1 VIIWGRTRH
10 APGGDPLDEID
21 LKILAVLQESFPLVD
36 RPFRKLA
43 ESLGIEED
51 ELIRRVSRL
60 KELGLIRRI
69 GPILDLRRLGM
80 IGVLVAMKV
89 SPEDADQISSVVNE
103 YDEVSH
109 NYLRPNESGYNMW
122 FTVSAPEERVDEI
135 ISEIRR
141 RTGREMLVLPTI
153 RIFKIGVKFD
163 II

>member
-1 VIIWGRTRH
+1 M
-10 APGGDPLDEID
+10 DEID
-21 LKILAVLQESFPLVD
+21 LRILAALQESFPLVE
-36 RPFRKLA
+36 RPFMELA

-89 SPEDADQISSVVNE
+89 SPEDADIVSSVVNE

-109 NYLRPNESGYNMW
+109 NYLRPNDSGYNLW
-122 FTVSAPEERVDEI
+122 FTISAPAERVDEI
-135 ISEIRR
+135 ISEIRS
-141 RTGREMLVLPTI
+141 RTGRKMLVLPTI
-153 RIFKIGVKFD
+153 KIFKIGVKFD

>member
-1 VIIWGRTRH
+1 MIIWERIRH

-21 LKILAVLQESFPLVD
+21 LRILAALQESFPLVD
-36 RPFRKLA
+36 RPFRVLA
-43 ESLGIEED
+43 ESLGIEEE

-60 KELGLIRRI
+60 KGLGLIRRI

-80 IGVLVAMKV
+80 IGVLVAMRV
-89 SPEDADQISSVVNE
+89 SPEDADRISTVVNE
-103 YDEVSH
+103 YEEVSH

-122 FTVSAPEERVDEI
+122 FTLSAPEERVDEI